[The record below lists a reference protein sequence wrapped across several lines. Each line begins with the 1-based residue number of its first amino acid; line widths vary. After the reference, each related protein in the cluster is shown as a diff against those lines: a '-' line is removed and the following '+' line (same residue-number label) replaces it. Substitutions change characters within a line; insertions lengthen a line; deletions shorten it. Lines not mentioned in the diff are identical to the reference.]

1 MSLQVSR
8 INPHFVGTFF
18 HKPVKARE
26 FFNNVAINFPRE
38 VVKEALDNL
47 LDINECS
54 KDLKDFQARI
64 KTSIRR
70 NSLITPKDQELFLYI
85 IRDAKNVKFL

>member
-8 INPHFVGTFF
+8 INPHHVGTVFQ
-18 HKPVKARE
+18 KPVQARE

-38 VVKEALDNL
+38 SVKQALDNL

-54 KDLKDFQARI
+54 RDLKDFQSRI

-70 NSLITPKDQELFLYI
+70 NSLISPKDQELFLYI